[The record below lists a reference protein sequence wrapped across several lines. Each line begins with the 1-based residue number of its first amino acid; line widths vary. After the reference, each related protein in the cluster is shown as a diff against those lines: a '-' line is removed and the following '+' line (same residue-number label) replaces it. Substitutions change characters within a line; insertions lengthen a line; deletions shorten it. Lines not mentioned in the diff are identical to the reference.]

1 MVVRR
6 RSRLRDIEG
15 FKARQPLLQQ
25 IKLGPGV
32 VITEKYSTHG
42 CRLLTI
48 GRYPLPPVEMAQH
61 PCPAAQACAPI
72 LKRFHKTPLQA
83 SKLAATILPSQLLQS
98 HDYSEMSD
106 ASKAAPA
113 AITLDNY
120 VLSESVGY
128 LISRVRSTMWNM
140 VTQQTTSELGITS
153 TQASI
158 MFMLA
163 VGKCATAADIAREY
177 GIDASAVTRLI
188 DRLEKRGLLSRVRSE
203 ADRRVVRLAL
213 TDDGRAMAE
222 KVPPIFTSV
231 LDKLLT
237 GFSPEEVGF
246 LKNMLRRI
254 LANSCDP
261 SAAALLAG
269 ADKSGT

>member
-1 MVVRR
+1 MRECGATSEPRR
-6 RSRLRDIEG
+6 
-15 FKARQPLLQQ
+15 ARVC
-25 IKLGPGV
+25 G
-32 VITEKYSTHG
+32 
-42 CRLLTI
+42 
-48 GRYPLPPVEMAQH
+48 
-61 PCPAAQACAPI
+61 I
-72 LKRFHKTPLQA
+72 LKRFQKSSLQA
-83 SKLAATILPSQLLQS
+83 LKLAATILPSQLLQS
-98 HDYSEMSD
+98 HDYPEMSD
-106 ASKAAPA
+106 APKAAPA

-140 VTQQTTSELGITS
+140 VTQHTTSELGITS

-222 KVPPIFTSV
+222 KVPMIFTTV

-254 LANSCDP
+254 LANSCDT

-269 ADKSGT
+269 SEKPAT

>member
-1 MVVRR
+1 MTAPVAT
-6 RSRLRDIEG
+6 SDP
-15 FKARQPLLQQ
+15 AR
-25 IKLGPGV
+25 
-32 VITEKYSTHG
+32 T
-42 CRLLTI
+42 
-48 GRYPLPPVEMAQH
+48 PLPA
-61 PCPAAQACAPI
+61 I
-72 LKRFHKTPLQA
+72 LKHFPKTSLQA
-83 SKLAATILPSQLLQS
+83 LKLTATILPSQLLQP

-140 VTQQTTSELGITS
+140 VTQHTTSELGITS

-163 VGKCATAADIAREY
+163 VGKCTTAADIAREY

-188 DRLEKRGLLSRVRSE
+188 DRLERGLLSRARSE

-213 TDDGRAMAE
+213 TEDGRAMAE
-222 KVPPIFTSV
+222 KVPAIFTSV
-231 LDKLLT
+231 LDQLLT

-261 SAAALLAG
+261 SAAALLSG
-269 ADKSGT
+269 TDKSGT

>member
-1 MVVRR
+1 
-6 RSRLRDIEG
+6 
-15 FKARQPLLQQ
+15 
-25 IKLGPGV
+25 
-32 VITEKYSTHG
+32 
-42 CRLLTI
+42 
-48 GRYPLPPVEMAQH
+48 
-61 PCPAAQACAPI
+61 
-72 LKRFHKTPLQA
+72 
-83 SKLAATILPSQLLQS
+83 
-98 HDYSEMSD
+98 MSD
-106 ASKAAPA
+106 APNEAPPPVS
-113 AITLDNY
+113 IDNY

-140 VTQQTTSELGITS
+140 VTQHTTAELGITS

-188 DRLEKRGLLSRVRSE
+188 DRLEKRGLLSRLRSE
-203 ADRRVVRLAL
+203 EDRRVVRLAL
-213 TDDGRAMAE
+213 TSDGRAMAE
-222 KVPPIFTSV
+222 KVPAIFTRV

-254 LANSCDP
+254 LANSCDTA
-261 SAAALLAG
+261 AAALLTG
-269 ADKSGT
+269 SDKPGS

>member
-1 MVVRR
+1 
-6 RSRLRDIEG
+6 
-15 FKARQPLLQQ
+15 
-25 IKLGPGV
+25 
-32 VITEKYSTHG
+32 
-42 CRLLTI
+42 
-48 GRYPLPPVEMAQH
+48 
-61 PCPAAQACAPI
+61 
-72 LKRFHKTPLQA
+72 
-83 SKLAATILPSQLLQS
+83 
-98 HDYSEMSD
+98 MSD
-106 ASKAAPA
+106 APKPS
-113 AITLDNY
+113 AISDY

-128 LISRVRSTMWNM
+128 LISRVRSTMWNG
-140 VTQQTTSELGITS
+140 VTQHTTSQLGITG

-203 ADRRVVRLAL
+203 SDRRVVRLAL

-222 KVPPIFTSV
+222 KVPDIFTHV
-231 LDKLLT
+231 LDGLLT

-261 SAAALLAG
+261 SAAAVLAG
-269 ADKSGT
+269 NEKPGT